1 MFLKEVNYIF
11 LFQEIFLPEKIDNS
25 HLRNLDVLEKILQ
38 KRIGTMVNETMAYML
53 KLKGDNLNDMDI
65 WNYAQPYYGK
75 KMAFAFGNF
84 YHNFR

>member
-1 MFLKEVNYIF
+1 
-11 LFQEIFLPEKIDNS
+11 
-25 HLRNLDVLEKILQ
+25 LRNLDVLEKILQ
-38 KRIGTMVNETMAYML
+38 KRISTMVNETMAYMF

-75 KMAFAFGNF
+75 KMAFAFGII